1 MAAWRIAVLVRFSV
15 ATSYLARQALP
26 VAIKAIGKDI
36 PHDAVLKKN
45 SIPVEMIN
53 SSLTKHAGFKSS
65 WKFCGPIRTLN
76 NVFHRISPEQKAEFG
91 TIESQIGARVMLTV
105 MPFMKWNRR

>member
-1 MAAWRIAVLVRFSV
+1 MWSSV

-65 WKFCGPIRTLN
+65 WKFCGPIRN

-91 TIESQIGARVMLTV
+91 TMESQISARTMLTV
-105 MPFMKWNRR
+105 MPSS